1 MQLSKRLSAV
11 AGLVTRGNRLVD
23 VGCDHGYLPV
33 YLYLNHM
40 IPSAIAMDVRPG
52 PLSRAE
58 EHIAQYGLG
67 EYIETRLSDGL
78 AALGTDEGDTLVI
91 AGMGVT
97 TDGADSHRRQNC
109 TGKFSGDDTS
119 ATVGYPPFSEISE
132 DGRLEDPRG
141 KNYPGR
147 WKVLSYDESS
157 SWRKREFPAW
167 YTLHVVRMV
176 WRNAPGASGSCS

>member
-67 EYIETRLSDGL
+67 EYIETRLSDGDCRN
-78 AALGTDEGDTLVI
+78 GR
-91 AGMGVT
+91 T

-109 TGKFSGDDTS
+109 TGKFSVDDTS

-176 WRNAPGASGSCS
+176 WRNAPGA